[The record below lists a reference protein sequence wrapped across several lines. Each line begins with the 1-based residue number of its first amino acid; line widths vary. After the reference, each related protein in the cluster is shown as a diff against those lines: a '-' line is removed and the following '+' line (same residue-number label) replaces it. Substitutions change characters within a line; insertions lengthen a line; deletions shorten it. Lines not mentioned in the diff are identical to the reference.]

1 MCYCPTPTLHLNLA
15 LTGDGAFLFSLK
27 KTHSVWFISVL
38 NYGDTENVLINHLLL
53 VIPMSYPCHY
63 TNLCP
68 HKPHKHAHTHT
79 HTHLHTY
86 THTHTHTLTILNQIN
101 SWAAGLCDGK
111 QNSSGVCECVCAQ
124 IQETRGLWKCVLLGA
139 VLYSRNT
146 CEKKSLCPGKSLCF
160 GEYWLDRDRPD
171 NPRETGICVVLCV
184 HVRLSRGS
192 DVWSLDR
199 FEPWDIL
206 LSFPLRGFFG
216 SGNHQIEMCICF
228 EYVMLS
234 PLKTTLAELQ

>member
-79 HTHLHTY
+79 HTH
-86 THTHTHTLTILNQIN
+86 THTTLCTSMVWSPYPPARSSSPPSPSSSSWTTIVLTE
-101 SWAAGLCDGK
+101 SESA
-111 QNSSGVCECVCAQ
+111 S
-124 IQETRGLWKCVLLGA
+124 RGLIKTLKEK
-139 VLYSRNT
+139 
-146 CEKKSLCPGKSLCF
+146 CEKWNQK
-160 GEYWLDRDRPD
+160 
-171 NPRETGICVVLCV
+171 
-184 HVRLSRGS
+184 
-192 DVWSLDR
+192 
-199 FEPWDIL
+199 
-206 LSFPLRGFFG
+206 
-216 SGNHQIEMCICF
+216 
-228 EYVMLS
+228 
-234 PLKTTLAELQ
+234 KTTVKY